1 MDAATRAE
9 LDALRLRAYGPS
21 PDIAGDEAATARLI
35 ALEESALPAPRDEQ
49 SAAAAH
55 PAALGRGREPVD
67 SGAMPARVIETEPA
81 PRPVRGSRPRW
92 HLGLVAAVALIA
104 LPLGMIAATRA
115 TTGSDTTAA
124 AAPTAAAGAI
134 AAKVREAR
142 VFAAD
147 PASRIVMRVRI
158 DGYFGTYVDVPA
170 GTEVP
175 LFPVEGLMTWAE
187 PLGDYYGWKLWIGG
201 ARGGVEDENC
211 MLLDGDGTMRADCVS
226 TSLRAD
232 GALLLTVPYAEMAPE
247 DRPQAMTA
255 DQSLGFWW
263 DTDGAITILLSPT
276 PAD

>member
-1 MDAATRAE
+1 MPRRHRRACSRSHPPRFVTR
-9 LDALRLRAYGPS
+9 RPS
-21 PDIAGDEAATARLI
+21 
-35 ALEESALPAPRDEQ
+35 
-49 SAAAAH
+49 
-55 PAALGRGREPVD
+55 
-67 SGAMPARVIETEPA
+67 
-81 PRPVRGSRPRW
+81 W
-92 HLGLVAAVALIA
+92 HLGLVTAVALIA
-104 LPLGMIAATRA
+104 LPLGVIAATRDA
-115 TTGSDTTAA
+115 TGSGITAA

-134 AAKVREAR
+134 SAKVREAR
-142 VFAAD
+142 GFAAD
-147 PASRIVMRVRI
+147 PESEILMRVRI

-170 GTEVP
+170 GADVP
-175 LFPVEGLMTWAE
+175 RFPVEGLMTWAE

-232 GALLLTVPYAEMAPE
+232 GALLLTVPYDEMAPE
-247 DRPQAMTA
+247 ERPAAMTA

>member
-21 PDIAGDEAATARLI
+21 PDIAGDEAAIARLI
-35 ALEESALPAPRDEQ
+35 ALEESALPAARVVQ
-49 SAAAAH
+49 RAAPEG
-55 PAALGRGREPVD
+55 PALLGRGSEPVD
-67 SGAMPARVIETEPA
+67 AEATPARVVEIAPA
-81 PRPVRGSRPRW
+81 AVRHSRPRW
-92 HLGLVAAVALIA
+92 HLGLVTAVVLIA
-104 LPLGMIAATRA
+104 LPLAMIAATRA
-115 TTGSDTTAA
+115 ATGSGITAGA
-124 AAPTAAAGAI
+124 VPTAAAGAI

-142 VFAAD
+142 VFTAD
-147 PASRIVMRVRI
+147 SKSEIVMRVRM
-158 DGYFGTYVDVPA
+158 DGYFGTYVDVPVGA
-170 GTEVP
+170 DVP

-187 PLGDYYGWKLWIGG
+187 PLGDYYGWTLWIGG

-232 GALLLTVPYAEMAPE
+232 GALLLTVPYAEMAPA
-247 DRPQAMTA
+247 DRPDAMTD

>member
-21 PDIAGDEAATARLI
+21 PDIAGDEAAIARLI
-35 ALEESALPAPRDEQ
+35 ALEESALPAARVVQ
-49 SAAAAH
+49 RAAPEG
-55 PAALGRGREPVD
+55 PALLGRGSEPVD
-67 SGAMPARVIETEPA
+67 AEATPARVVEIAPA
-81 PRPVRGSRPRW
+81 AVRHSRPRW
-92 HLGLVAAVALIA
+92 HLGLVTAVVLIA
-104 LPLGMIAATRA
+104 LPLAMIAATRA
-115 TTGSDTTAA
+115 ATGSGITAGA
-124 AAPTAAAGAI
+124 VPTAAAGAI
-134 AAKVREAR
+134 TAKVREAR
-142 VFAAD
+142 VFTAD
-147 PASRIVMRVRI
+147 SESEIVMRVRM
-158 DGYFGTYVDVPA
+158 DGYFGTYVDVPVGA
-170 GTEVP
+170 DVP

-187 PLGDYYGWKLWIGG
+187 PLGDYYGWTLWIGG

-232 GALLLTVPYAEMAPE
+232 GALLLTVPYAEMAPA
-247 DRPQAMTA
+247 DRPDAMTA

>member
-21 PDIAGDEAATARLI
+21 PDIGGDEAAISRLS

-49 SAAAAH
+49 SAAPDD
-55 PAALGRGREPVD
+55 PALLGRVSKPIDAE
-67 SGAMPARVIETEPA
+67 ATPARVVEISSA
-81 PRPVRGSRPRW
+81 PLRHSRPRW
-92 HLGLVAAVALIA
+92 HLALVTAVALIA
-104 LPLGMIAATRA
+104 IPLGTIAATREA
-115 TTGSDTTAA
+115 TGSDTTAA

-134 AAKVREAR
+134 ASKVREAR

-147 PASRIVMRVRI
+147 PDSEILMRVRI
-158 DGYFGTYVDVPA
+158 DGYFGTYVDVPVGA
-170 GTEVP
+170 EVP

-187 PLGDYYGWKLWIGG
+187 PLGDYYGRTLWIGG

-247 DRPQAMTA
+247 DRPEAMTA

-263 DTDGAITILLSPT
+263 DTDGAITILLSAT

>member
-21 PDIAGDEAATARLI
+21 PDIAGDEAAIARLV
-35 ALEESALPAPRDEQ
+35 ALEEFALPAPREQQ
-49 SAAAAH
+49 SAAPEV
-55 PAALGRGREPVD
+55 PALLG
-67 SGAMPARVIETEPA
+67 SGAGTSDTAATPARVVEGAPA
-81 PRPVRGSRPRW
+81 PIRHSRPRW
-92 HLGLVAAVALIA
+92 HLGLITAVALIA
-104 LPLGMIAATRA
+104 LPFGMIAATRT
-115 TTGSDTTAA
+115 TTGSGTTAA

-147 PASRIVMRVRI
+147 PESQIVMRVRI
-158 DGYFGTYVDVPA
+158 DGYFGSYVDVPV
-170 GTEVP
+170 GTDVP
-175 LFPVEGLMTWAE
+175 VFPVEGLMTWAE
-187 PLGDYYGWKLWIGG
+187 PLGDYYGWQLWIGG

-232 GALLLTVPYAEMAPE
+232 GALLLTVPYDQMAPE
-247 DRPQAMTA
+247 DRPDAMTA

>member
-21 PDIAGDEAATARLI
+21 PDIAGDEAAIARLI
-35 ALEESALPAPRDEQ
+35 ALEESALPAPRVVK
-49 SAAAAH
+49 SAELVD
-55 PAALGRGREPVD
+55 PALLRGSEPVD
-67 SGAMPARVIETEPA
+67 AEATPARVLQIAPA
-81 PRPVRGSRPRW
+81 PIRHSRPSW

-104 LPLGMIAATRA
+104 LPLGVIAATRDA
-115 TTGSDTTAA
+115 TGSGITAA

-134 AAKVREAR
+134 SAKVREAR

-147 PASRIVMRVRI
+147 PESEILMRVRI

-170 GTEVP
+170 GADVP
-175 LFPVEGLMTWAE
+175 RFPVEGLMTWAE

-232 GALLLTVPYAEMAPE
+232 GALLLTVPYHEIMPE
-247 DRPQAMTA
+247 ERPAAMTA

>member
-21 PDIAGDEAATARLI
+21 PDIAGDEAAIARLI
-35 ALEESALPAPRDEQ
+35 ALEESALPAARVVQ
-49 SAAAAH
+49 RAAPED
-55 PAALGRGREPVD
+55 PALLGRGSEPVD
-67 SGAMPARVIETEPA
+67 AEATPARVVEIAPA
-81 PRPVRGSRPRW
+81 AVRHSRPRW
-92 HLGLVAAVALIA
+92 HLGLVTAVVLIA
-104 LPLGMIAATRA
+104 LPLAMIAATRA
-115 TTGSDTTAA
+115 ATGSGITAGA
-124 AAPTAAAGAI
+124 VPTAAAGAI

-142 VFAAD
+142 VFTAD
-147 PASRIVMRVRI
+147 SKSEIVMRVRM
-158 DGYFGTYVDVPA
+158 DGYFGTYVDVPVGA
-170 GTEVP
+170 DVP

-187 PLGDYYGWKLWIGG
+187 PLGDYYGWTLWIGG

-232 GALLLTVPYAEMAPE
+232 GALLLTVPYAEMAPA
-247 DRPQAMTA
+247 DRPDAMTA